1 MPLEGEQL
9 GFLEKVI
16 KIINKYGLF
25 KVFQALCVIG
35 IFVYLMY
42 NAHNIGNVVKGIVQ
56 NEMELHNEKMEQ
68 EHSDAIEVRQKIKPK
83 IDQALT
89 ETLQKL
95 NADRV
100 FVMELHNGNNNTSG
114 LPFVYGEM
122 TYEEVRS
129 GMTHIDDDYINLNL
143 SRFSFPLF
151 LEKEHMWQGSI
162 DELSKIDDKLAK
174 RLSSN
179 DVTYL
184 AIAHISGVNN
194 LIGYFGVSYC
204 SNKNIKSSKEITT
217 QLTMTTQR
225 LAILLDANRVP
236 DSNNTEKSK

>member
-35 IFVYLMY
+35 IFVYLLY
-42 NAHNIGNVVKGIVQ
+42 NAHNVGEAVKGIVQ
-56 NEMELHNEKMEQ
+56 NEMELHTERIEQ
-68 EHSDAIEVRQKIKPK
+68 EHSDAIEVRQKIKPQ
-83 IDQALT
+83 IDAALY
-89 ETLQKL
+89 EALSKL
-95 NADRV
+95 DADRV
-100 FVMELHNGNNNTSG
+100 FIMELHNGNNNTSG

-122 TYEEVRS
+122 TYEQIRS

-143 SRFSFPLF
+143 SRFAFPLY
-151 LEKEHMWQGSI
+151 LEKERIWQGTI
-162 DELSKIDDKLAK
+162 EELSTVDDKLAK

-179 DVTYL
+179 DVTYF
-184 AIAHISGVNN
+184 AIAHIHGVSN
-194 LIGYFGVSYC
+194 LLGYFGISYC
-204 SNKNIKSSKEITT
+204 NNKKHKDAKEITV

-225 LAILLDANRVP
+225 LAILLDANRI
-236 DSNNTEKSK
+236 DNNIENVE

>member
-35 IFVYLMY
+35 IFIYLMY
-42 NAHNIGNVVKGIVQ
+42 NAHNVGEAVKGIVQ
-56 NEMELHNEKMEQ
+56 NEMELHTERIEQ
-68 EHSDAIEVRQKIKPK
+68 EHSDAIEVRQKIKPQ
-83 IDQALT
+83 IDAALS
-89 ETLQKL
+89 EALSKL
-95 NADRV
+95 DADRV
-100 FVMELHNGNNNTSG
+100 FIMELHNGNNNTSG

-122 TYEEVRS
+122 TYEQVRG

-143 SRFSFPLF
+143 SRFAFPLY
-151 LEKEHMWQGSI
+151 LEKEHIWQGTI
-162 DELSKIDDKLAK
+162 EELSTVDDKLAK

-179 DVTYL
+179 DVTYF
-184 AIAHISGVNN
+184 AIVHIH
-194 LIGYFGVSYC
+194 GVSNLLGYLGISYC
-204 SNKNIKSSKEITT
+204 NNKKHKDAKEITV

-225 LAILLDANRVP
+225 LAILLDANRI
-236 DSNNTEKSK
+236 DNNIENVE